1 MKLSD
6 NNYIIIQLWMVFELK
21 LTGQALMLYAF
32 LYSFGQGSYGFEGSD
47 SELKDFVSPLIPRTS
62 FYRALSEL
70 SSRSL
75 LRVNG
80 NIIMAVVPET
90 IRQSDQSQSGTT
102 QSQSGTDLSQNGT
115 ESSQSG
121 TVTFYNKDKKDKKG
135 SAPQKSQFS
144 DPNELAKRIEYRR
157 LHGFR

>member
-6 NNYIIIQLWMVFELK
+6 NNYIIIQLWMVFQLK

-47 SELKDFVSPLIPRTS
+47 SDLKEFVSPLISRTS

-75 LRVNG
+75 MRING
-80 NIIMAVVPET
+80 NIIMAVVPDN
-90 IRQSDQSQSGTT
+90 IRQIDQSQSGTT
-102 QSQSGTDLSQNGT
+102 QSQSGTNQSQHGT

-121 TVTFYNKDKKDKKG
+121 TDSFYNKDKKDKKG
-135 SAPQKSQFS
+135 SPSQKSQFS
-144 DPNELAKRIEYRR
+144 DPHELAKRIEYRR
-157 LHGFR
+157 QHGNR